1 MNMKVTINKDLI
13 SELYPLERKDLF
25 KEYWHLEFYR
35 RYKKGAVR
43 RHGFLWLKKEIV
55 TEDVFC
61 QWFGDK
67 WYTKSEAIEKFAKDY
82 GFTEGYST
90 TFADGTVWQKPCVY
104 LKMSS
109 GTVYHIYTDT
119 YEEAEKWIEDF
130 KKGKDNFE
138 TIEAVK
144 EELKL

>member
-1 MNMKVTINKDLI
+1 MKVTINKFLI
-13 SELYPLERKDLF
+13 SELYHLERRNKFNDYGYLM
-25 KEYWHLEFYR
+25 FYVL
-35 RYKKGAVR
+35 YKKGEIR

-55 TEDVFC
+55 TEDVFG

-67 WYTKSEAIEKFAKDY
+67 RYTKSEAIEKFAKDY
-82 GFTEGYST
+82 GFTECNST

-130 KKGKDNFE
+130 KKGKNNFE

-144 EELKL
+144 EQLKQ

>member
-1 MNMKVTINKDLI
+1 MRVTINKDLI
-13 SELYPLERKDLF
+13 SELYPLERQDLF

-35 RYKKGAVR
+35 RYKKGDVR
-43 RHGFLWLKKEIV
+43 RHGFLRLKKEIV
-55 TEDVFC
+55 KEDVFR

-67 WYTKSEAIEKFAKDY
+67 RYTKSEALEKFAKEC
-82 GFTEGYST
+82 GFNEDCST
-90 TFADGTVWQKPCVY
+90 TFADGSWWRKPCVY

-130 KKGKDNFE
+130 KKGKNNFE

-144 EELKL
+144 Q

>member
-13 SELYPLERKDLF
+13 SELYPIERRNWF
-25 KEYWHLEFYR
+25 NEYGHLMFYV
-35 RYKKGAVR
+35 RYKKGEVR

-55 TEDVFC
+55 KEDVFR

-67 WYTKSEAIEKFAKDY
+67 RYTKSEALEKFAKECGLTDDR
-82 GFTEGYST
+82 ST
-90 TFADGTVWQKPCVY
+90 TFADGSWWRKPCVC
-104 LKMSS
+104 MIMCS
-109 GTVYHIYTDT
+109 GETYHIYTDT

-130 KKGKDNFE
+130 KKGKNNFE

-144 EELKL
+144 Q

>member
-1 MNMKVTINKDLI
+1 MKVTINKDLI
-13 SELYPLERKDLF
+13 SELHPLERKDLF
-25 KEYWHLEFYR
+25 DVYGHLMFYVL
-35 RYKKGAVR
+35 YKKGEVR

-55 TEDVFC
+55 KEDVFG
-61 QWFGDK
+61 QWFTDK
-67 WYTKSEAIEKFAKDY
+67 RYTKSAAVEKLGKDY
-82 GFTEGYST
+82 EFTEGCST

-130 KKGKDNFE
+130 MKGKNNFE

-144 EELKL
+144 Q

>member
-1 MNMKVTINKDLI
+1 MIMKVTINKDLI
-13 SELYPLERKDLF
+13 SELHPLERRNKFND
-25 KEYWHLEFYR
+25 YGHLMFYVL
-35 RYKKGAVR
+35 YKKGEVC

-55 TEDVFC
+55 TKDVFGER
-61 QWFGDK
+61 FSGK
-67 WYTKSEAIEKFAKDY
+67 RYTKSEAIEKFTKDY
-82 GFTEGYST
+82 GFTESNST

-119 YEEAEKWIEDF
+119 YEEAEKWIEDV
-130 KKGKDNFE
+130 KKGNNNFE

-144 EELKL
+144 QGFIR

>member
-25 KEYWHLEFYR
+25 DVYGHLMFYVL
-35 RYKKGAVR
+35 YKKGEVR

-55 TEDVFC
+55 TEDVFGE
-61 QWFGDK
+61 WFSGK
-67 WYTKSEAIEKFAKDY
+67 RYTKSEAIEKFAKDY
-82 GFTEGYST
+82 GFTECDST

-109 GTVYHIYTDT
+109 GAVYHIYTDI
-119 YEEAEKWIEDF
+119 YEEAEKRIEEF
-130 KKGKDNFE
+130 KKGKDIF
-138 TIEAVK
+138 IGVQSA
-144 EELKL
+144 

>member
-13 SELYPLERKDLF
+13 SELYPIERKDLF
-25 KEYWHLEFYR
+25 KEYAYLSFYV

-43 RHGFLWLKKEIV
+43 RHGFFWLKKEIIK
-55 TEDVFC
+55 EDLYC
-61 QWFGDK
+61 GWFGDK
-67 WYTKSEAIEKFAKDY
+67 YYTKSEAIEQLVKDF
-82 GFTEGYST
+82 GFTECNSM
-90 TFADGTVWQKPCVY
+90 TFTDGTVWRKPCVY

-109 GTVYHIYTDT
+109 GAVYHIYTDT

-130 KKGKDNFE
+130 KKGKNNFE

-144 EELKL
+144 L

>member
-1 MNMKVTINKDLI
+1 MRVTINKDLI
-13 SELYPLERKDLF
+13 SELYPLERKNLF
-25 KEYWHLEFYR
+25 NVYGNSMFCLL
-35 RYKKGAVR
+35 YKKGEVR

-55 TEDVFC
+55 TEDVYC
-61 QWFGDK
+61 EWFGDK
-67 WYTKSEAIEKFAKDY
+67 LYTKSEAIEKFAKDY

-90 TFADGTVWQKPCVY
+90 TFADGTVWQKPCVCM
-104 LKMSS
+104 KMSS
-109 GTVYHIYTDT
+109 GTVYHIYTNT

-130 KKGKDNFE
+130 KNGKDNFE

>member
-1 MNMKVTINKDLI
+1 MIMKVTINKDLI

-25 KEYWHLEFYR
+25 YVYGHLMFYVL
-35 RYKKGAVR
+35 YKKGEVR

-55 TEDVFC
+55 KEDVFR

-67 WYTKSEAIEKFAKDY
+67 RYTKSEAVEKFAKECN
-82 GFTEGYST
+82 FVENYST
-90 TFADGTVWQKPCVY
+90 TMFADGSWWRKPCVY

-109 GTVYHIYTDT
+109 GAVYHIYTDT

-130 KKGKDNFE
+130 KKGKNNFE

-144 EELKL
+144 QQ

>member
-1 MNMKVTINKDLI
+1 MKVTINKDLI
-13 SELYPLERKDLF
+13 SELYPLERRNLF
-25 KEYWHLEFYR
+25 NDYGHLMFYVL
-35 RYKKGAVR
+35 YKKGEIR

-55 TEDVFC
+55 KEDVFC
-61 QWFGDK
+61 QWFSDK
-67 WYTKSEAIEKFAKDY
+67 RYTKSEALEKFAKEA

-90 TFADGTVWQKPCVY
+90 TFADGSWWRKPCVY

-109 GTVYHIYTDT
+109 GAVYHIYTDT

-130 KKGKDNFE
+130 KNGKDNFE

-144 EELKL
+144 L

>member
-25 KEYWHLEFYR
+25 DVYGHLMFYVL
-35 RYKKGAVR
+35 YKKGEVR

-55 TEDVFC
+55 TEDVFGE
-61 QWFGDK
+61 WFSGK
-67 WYTKSEAIEKFAKDY
+67 RYTKSEAIEKFAKDY
-82 GFTEGYST
+82 GFTECDST

-130 KKGKDNFE
+130 KNGKDNFE

>member
-1 MNMKVTINKDLI
+1 MKVTINKDLI

-25 KEYWHLEFYR
+25 DVYGHLMFYVL
-35 RYKKGAVR
+35 YKKGEVR

-55 TEDVFC
+55 TEDVFGER
-61 QWFGDK
+61 FSGK
-67 WYTKSEAIEKFAKDY
+67 RYTKSEAIEKFAKDY
-82 GFTEGYST
+82 GFTECDST

-130 KKGKDNFE
+130 KNGKDNFE

-144 EELKL
+144 EQLKQ

>member
-13 SELYPLERKDLF
+13 SELYPIERKDLF
-25 KEYWHLEFYR
+25 KEYAYLSFYI

-43 RHGFLWLKKEIV
+43 RHGFLWLKKEIIK
-55 TEDVFC
+55 EDLYC
-61 QWFGDK
+61 GWFGDK
-67 WYTKSEAIEKFAKDY
+67 YYTKSEAIEQLVKDF
-82 GFTEGYST
+82 GFTECDSM
-90 TFADGTVWQKPCVY
+90 TFDDGTVWRKPCVY

-109 GTVYHIYTDT
+109 GAVYHIYTDT

-130 KKGKDNFE
+130 KSGKDNFK

-144 EELKL
+144 Q

>member
-13 SELYPLERKDLF
+13 SELYPLERRNLF
-25 KEYWHLEFYR
+25 NDYGHTMFCVL
-35 RYKKGAVR
+35 YKKGEVR

-55 TEDVFC
+55 KEDVFR

-67 WYTKSEAIEKFAKDY
+67 RYTKSEAIEKFAKEC
-82 GFTEGYST
+82 GFTEDCST
-90 TFADGTVWQKPCVY
+90 TFADGSWWRKPCVY
-104 LKMSS
+104 MKMSS

-119 YEEAEKWIEDF
+119 YEEAEKWIDDF
-130 KKGKDNFE
+130 KKGKNNFE

-144 EELKL
+144 QQ